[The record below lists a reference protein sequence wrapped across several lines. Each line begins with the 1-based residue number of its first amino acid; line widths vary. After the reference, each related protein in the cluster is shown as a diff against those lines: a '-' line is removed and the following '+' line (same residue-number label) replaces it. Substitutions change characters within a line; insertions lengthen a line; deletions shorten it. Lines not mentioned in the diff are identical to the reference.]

1 MMQVSLFNA
10 DTDSVKTIL
19 TTRYN

>member
-10 DTDSVKTIL
+10 DTDSVITIL

>member
-10 DTDSVKTIL
+10 DTDSVITIM